1 VRPRVAAIATLVLLG
16 CGCGGFGASAPTT
29 AAAPF
34 SWLDPTSP
42 PSTWHTART
51 ATGAVLSYPGSW
63 QRIGGDPGSV
73 SAARTG
79 AGGVIVG
86 YLNVTRAVPAEMS
99 ASWARFRVRHN
110 AEEGDRDVHL
120 IAQARGLRFAAGRG
134 ACVIDR
140 YRTTRSAY
148 VEIACLVRAP
158 GRPSTVIVAAAQGAR
173 WTAEQAD
180 LHRAIAAFRT

>member
-1 VRPRVAAIATLVLLG
+1 VRVRVAAIATLVLLG

-29 AAAPF
+29 AEAPF
-34 SWLDPTSP
+34 AWLDPTSP

-86 YLNVTRAVPAEMS
+86 YLNATPAVAAE
-99 ASWARFRVRHN
+99 ASVNWARFRVRHN

-120 IAQARGLRFAAGRG
+120 IAQARGLRFGAGRG

-140 YRTTRSAY
+140 YRTARSAY
-148 VEIACLVRAP
+148 VEIACLVGAP
-158 GRPSTVIVAAAQGAR
+158 GSPSTVVVAAAQEAM